1 MDYQPEACTT
11 AGGRYFLR
19 DPTWIIGGTS
29 TEQNRAIETNADPQH
44 WSYEMSGL
52 NLYTEAGRNSAI

>member
-29 TEQNRAIETNADPQH
+29 TEQNRTYKKLSLEVWNLPHFNTDP
-44 WSYEMSGL
+44 
-52 NLYTEAGRNSAI
+52 